1 MEKFGNRSRLI
12 VFRDIVTED
21 KSHVFMDIPVEKFVN
36 GKISHSLNTLW
47 VSEHRLPDS
56 FSALQNFLCEVEG
69 IVKVD
74 GISAHFDNLLG
85 NYVRLMGVTRNENGE
100 IDKLSKLITS
110 E

>member
-1 MEKFGNRSRLI
+1 MEKLGKRSRLI
-12 VFRDIVTED
+12 AFGDPVTHD
-21 KSHVFMDIPVEKFVN
+21 KVHCFVDIPINKFVN
-36 GKISHSLNTLW
+36 GKVSHSLNELW

>member
-1 MEKFGNRSRLI
+1 METFGKRSRLI

-36 GKISHSLNTLW
+36 GKVSHSLNTLW
-47 VSEHRLPDS
+47 VSEHRLPDA
-56 FSALQNFLCEVEG
+56 FSDLQNFISKVEK
-69 IVKVD
+69 IVKID
-74 GISAHFDNLLG
+74 SLSAHFDNLLG